1 MKRARRRLDD
11 EHGKHEADD
20 PMTSVANMTDIY
32 LVFIVALLVSFLSA
46 YHLQDLLSQGSNV
59 TVMKES
65 AEGEITLITKRAQK
79 IEAVKIT
86 RSEAE
91 GKGVRLGVAY
101 RLEDG
106 SMIYLPDEEVFK

>member
-1 MKRARRRLDD
+1 MKHARRRLGEGD
-11 EHGKHEADD
+11 EHDAREADD

-32 LVFIVALLVSFLSA
+32 LVFIVALLISFLSA
-46 YHLQDLLSQGSNV
+46 YHMEDLLSPDSNV

-65 AEGEITLITKRAQK
+65 AEGEITVITKQAQK

-101 RLEDG
+101 RMEDG
-106 SMIYLPDEEVFK
+106 SMVYLPDE

>member
-11 EHGKHEADD
+11 YGGHDRHEADD

-46 YHLQDLLSQGSNV
+46 YRLEDLLSRDSNV

-65 AEGEITLITKRAQK
+65 ADGEITIITKQAEK

-106 SMIYLPDEEVFK
+106 SMVYMPDE